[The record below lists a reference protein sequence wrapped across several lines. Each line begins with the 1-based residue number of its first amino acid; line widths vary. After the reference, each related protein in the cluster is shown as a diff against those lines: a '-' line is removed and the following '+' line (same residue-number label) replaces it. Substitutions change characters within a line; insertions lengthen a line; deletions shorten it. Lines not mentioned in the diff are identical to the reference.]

1 MEKIEAG
8 LLKSILDAIKKVS
21 EALFNYLGAS
31 DLEKSNMQID
41 EKSVKKKSETV
52 YSLSGN
58 YQEKNNGKLSTPMPF
73 ELIITLPD
81 GETNK
86 NKVLKDKDAVLP
98 KIEITAYLPD
108 DEQIKNSTTNV
119 KVADMWATAEKLL
132 LAKLDDDTK
141 QSFGIKAS
149 KTMRVTLQRI
159 VGAKE
164 TSINL
169 TGIKANYILGEA
181 YSDLDT
187 LLDSDEFTEA
197 ITDDPISF
205 EIVEYDDEFD
215 VNPIDV
221 EQKEFTAYSIKQ
233 ILCATVQF
241 YMDIQFL
248 RWESARNEHLFNIL
262 GSMLYSAQNW
272 VDKLGLWNIEVSD
285 SVCNVLSGCSPDL
298 GANVDVSSDHSP
310 CMDYIGMDYIFP
322 VFDRI
327 INTIEWNY
335 PNLPTDMQQELN
347 WWLRDLKRT
356 RDFDLK
362 QDKN

>member
-8 LLKSILDAIKKVS
+8 LVKTLLDALKKIS
-21 EALFNYLGAS
+21 ESLFNYLGAS
-31 DLEKSNMQID
+31 DFEKENIKID
-41 EKSVKKKSETV
+41 EKNIKKLGTEEWEMPCTYYIQGGGELNFKTKVKLDKDKNLADVTV
-52 YSLSGN
+52 TYT
-58 YQEKNNGKLSTPMPF
+58 E
-73 ELIITLPD
+73 D
-81 GETNK
+81 GETFTK
-86 NKVLKDKDAVLP
+86 HKSKVPGDEYLTESRKMLLSMVSKD
-98 KIEITAYLPD
+98 
-108 DEQIKNSTTNV
+108 
-119 KVADMWATAEKLL
+119 M
-132 LAKLDDDTK
+132 K
-141 QSFGIKAS
+141 QSMGIKGS
-149 KTMRVTLQRI
+149 KIMQVTLQRV

-241 YMDIQFL
+241 YMDIQLL
-248 RWESARNEHLFNIL
+248 RWESARNEHLFNVL

-347 WWLRDLKRT
+347 WWLRELKRT

-362 QDKN
+362 QNKN

>member
-8 LLKSILDAIKKVS
+8 LLKKLLDTIKNIS

-41 EKSVKKKSETV
+41 EKSVKKKSENV
-52 YSLSGN
+52 YSLSGS
-58 YQEKNNGKLSTPMPF
+58 YIEKNGSKASTPLPF

-81 GETNK
+81 GETSK
-86 NKVLKDKDAVLP
+86 NKVLKDKEAILP
-98 KIEITAYLPD
+98 KIEVSVSIPND
-108 DEQIKNSTTNV
+108 DKIKNYATNV
-119 KVADMWATAEKLL
+119 RVADMWATAEKLL

-141 QSFGIKAS
+141 YSFGIKAS
-149 KTMRVTLQRI
+149 RTMQVTLQRV

-187 LLDSDEFTEA
+187 LLDSEEFTEA
-197 ITDDPISF
+197 ITEEPVSF

-215 VNPIDV
+215 VNPIDIQQN
-221 EQKEFTAYSIKQ
+221 EYTAYSIQQ
-233 ILCATVQF
+233 ILCAAVQF
-241 YMDIQFL
+241 YMDIQLL
-248 RWESARNEHLFNIL
+248 RWESARNEHLFNAL
-262 GSMLYSAQNW
+262 GSQLYSAQNW
-272 VDKLGLWNIEVSD
+272 VDKLGLWNIEVSN
-285 SVCNVLSGCSPDL
+285 SVCNVLGGCYPDL
-298 GANVDVSSDHSP
+298 GENIDITSEHSP
-310 CMDYIGMDYIFP
+310 CVEYAISMDCVFP

-335 PNLPTDMQQELN
+335 PNLPTDMQQDLN
-347 WWLRDLKRT
+347 WWLRELKRT

-362 QDKN
+362 QD

>member
-1 MEKIEAG
+1 MEKVEAG
-8 LLKSILDAIKKVS
+8 LLKKLLDAIKKIS
-21 EALFNYLGAS
+21 ERLFNYLGAS
-31 DLEKSNMQID
+31 DDFEKEGIKID
-41 EKSVKKKSETV
+41 DKNIKKVNEETFDMPCYYNTGHGEIPYTVRVK
-52 YSLSGN
+52 LN
-58 YQEKNNGKLSTPMPF
+58 
-73 ELIITLPD
+73 
-81 GETNK
+81 
-86 NKVLKDKDAVLP
+86 KDKDLADITVTYDNDGSP
-98 KIEITAYLPD
+98 ISKTKRNVSGDEYVKESKKIFL
-108 DEQIKNSTTNV
+108 S
-119 KVADMWATAEKLL
+119 LL
-132 LAKLDDDTK
+132 DKDTK
-141 QSFGIKAS
+141 EAFGIKSS
-149 KTMRVTLQRI
+149 KTMQVTLQKI
-159 VGAKE
+159 IASEE

-187 LLDSDEFTEA
+187 LLDNDEFIEA

-241 YMDIQFL
+241 YMDIQLL
-248 RWESARNEHLFNIL
+248 RWESARNEHLFNVL

-322 VFDRI
+322 VFDKI

-347 WWLRDLKRT
+347 WWLRELKHT
-356 RDFDLK
+356 RDFDFK
-362 QDKN
+362 QEKD